1 MTMTSFQLAHP
12 KRLARRAGAFTLVE
26 LMVSVTVLVILML
39 VVANFVSLVQR
50 TWVRSNSRVSQF
62 REARIAFDL
71 LTRNLSQATLNTYW
85 DNNFDNLGEDA
96 AGQSITKATSYIRQ
110 SEFQFVCGPTVG
122 GGGLFAG
129 GGTSQEY
136 PGHGVFF
143 QAPLG
148 VTSLVAAATGAAN
161 TENMV
166 NLMCGRGYFVAW
178 GSDEEFRPTFLNTI
192 KSVPPR
198 FRLRLMEFSPTAEN
212 NQIYLPSL
220 RPIITHSKQWFA
232 SALTSVVKSDSETV
246 ANHAFTR
253 PVAENIL
260 ALIISP
266 QTNTFGNPAINPTAI
281 APNYVYDSTLITNP
295 GAAAGG
301 TAQGTRHLLPPL
313 LKISMVALDQMAGEQ
328 LSFSDTLR
336 QEVIGKV
343 GSLFTGASNLTQ
355 DLEGTPEEPG
365 ELKTLL
371 LQKKL
376 NFRIFT
382 TTIALKQA
390 RWSL

>member
-1 MTMTSFQLAHP
+1 
-12 KRLARRAGAFTLVE
+12 
-26 LMVSVTVLVILML
+26 ML
-39 VVANFVSLVQR
+39 
-50 TWVRSNSRVSQF
+50 
-62 REARIAFDL
+62 
-71 LTRNLSQATLNTYW
+71 
-85 DNNFDNLGEDA
+85 
-96 AGQSITKATSYIRQ
+96 
-110 SEFQFVCGPTVG
+110 
-122 GGGLFAG
+122 
-129 GGTSQEY
+129 
-136 PGHGVFF
+136 
-143 QAPLG
+143 
-148 VTSLVAAATGAAN
+148 
-161 TENMV
+161 
-166 NLMCGRGYFVAW
+166 
-178 GSDEEFRPTFLNTI
+178 
-192 KSVPPR
+192 
-198 FRLRLMEFSPTAEN
+198 
-212 NQIYLPSL
+212 
-220 RPIITHSKQWFA
+220 
-232 SALTSVVKSDSETV
+232 LTSVSRDSLICHFRAPFFRHQRSTKC
-246 ANHAFTR
+246 ALCRFG
-253 PVAENIL
+253 